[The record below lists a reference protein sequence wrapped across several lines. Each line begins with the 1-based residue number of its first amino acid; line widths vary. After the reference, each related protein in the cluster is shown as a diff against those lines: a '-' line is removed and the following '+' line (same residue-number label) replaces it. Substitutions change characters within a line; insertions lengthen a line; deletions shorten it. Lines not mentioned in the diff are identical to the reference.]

1 MKLFLKQHIFCDA
14 TCHPILR
21 PQNNSQEKDSNFLCY
36 PRGFF
41 LLHLNSEGF
50 LLNDNELV
58 NRREVNVLADDLW

>member
-1 MKLFLKQHIFCDA
+1 MSSNPETSKQQ
-14 TCHPILR
+14 PG
-21 PQNNSQEKDSNFLCY
+21 KDSNFLCY